1 MLEYDSPG
9 LAWTQQHSTYIIR
22 QSSQLGQPNAAKPFI
37 IVNIKKYNR
46 TTIERR
52 QQLGPT
58 HTSNLNNQPTRVVV
72 IIINYNKSQI
82 ISTNIL
88 DRKRYIPDI
97 EQIKYRSIQRM
108 NPTILAATGVST

>member
-22 QSSQLGQPNAAKPFI
+22 QSSRQLGQPNAAKPFS
-37 IVNIKKYNR
+37 IVLRNITGLLKDDNNLDQPTQLDSNTA
-46 TTIERR
+46 TTK
-52 QQLGPT
+52 PT
-58 HTSNLNNQPTRVVV
+58 TRVVV
-72 IIINYNKSQI
+72 YNKSQI

-97 EQIKYRSIQRM
+97 EQIKYRNIQRM
-108 NPTILAATGVST
+108 YPTILATTGIST